1 MSQKD
6 ITFISDGYRLTG
18 TLHLP
23 GTDDPPV
30 VIGSHGLLSSAGS
43 PKQIALADKCVD
55 AGIAYFRFDHRG
67 CGNSEGDFEK
77 DTSLEK
83 RCGDILHAM
92 ECLKTNGLSCSR
104 IGLFGSSM
112 GGAVCISIATEIS
125 VNAVVINA
133 APVRL
138 DQIRSIPEIPESLS
152 TDLRFDLSH
161 NLKHLHH
168 TLIFHG
174 DADEVVP
181 PDHAHLIY
189 KHAQQPK
196 RLVVFQNGDHE
207 MSNPDHQQAF
217 VLESVQW
224 FREHLIDV
232 PEKS

>member
-55 AGIAYFRFDHRG
+55 AGIAYLRFDHRG
-67 CGNSEGDFEK
+67 CGNSEGDFKK
-77 DTSLEK
+77 DTSLKK
-83 RCGDILHAM
+83 RCTDIQHAM
-92 ECLKTNGLSCSR
+92 DFLKANGLSCGR

-112 GGAVCISIATEIS
+112 GGAICISMATRLS
-125 VNAVVINA
+125 VNVMVINA
-133 APVRL
+133 APVKL
-138 DQIRSIPEIPESLS
+138 DQIRSIPEIPDSLP
-152 TDLRFDLSH
+152 TDLRFDLSR

-181 PDHAHLIY
+181 PDQAHLIY
-189 KHAQQPK
+189 EHAQEPK
-196 RLVVFQNGDHE
+196 RLVMLQNGDHE
-207 MSNPDHQQAF
+207 MSNPEHQQVF
-217 VLESVQW
+217 IEESVLW
-224 FREHLIDV
+224 FREYLIDI